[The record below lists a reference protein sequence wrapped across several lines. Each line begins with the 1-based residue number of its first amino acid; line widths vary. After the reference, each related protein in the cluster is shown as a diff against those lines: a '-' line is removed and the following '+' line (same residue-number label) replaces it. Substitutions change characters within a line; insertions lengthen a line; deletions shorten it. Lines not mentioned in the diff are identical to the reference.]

1 MIFENI
7 KVLYAEDEKDLRDA
21 LGILLS
27 DQVSEFYCA
36 KDGEEAYA
44 MYKEKKPDILL
55 LDINMPHTNGLEV
68 AKMIRNTDHSTRI
81 IMITAFSDVETL
93 LSATELKLTKYL
105 VKPFTGQE
113 LFSALSLAVS
123 ELAQF
128 QTISKKQLF
137 LKENCIWDFSEQ
149 LLIRGSQEMK
159 LTPKEKRILHILFS
173 NPNTTVNY
181 DKLLLEV
188 WEDFESYSIDT
199 LKTMVKNIRK
209 KLPQNTIQNIYGIG
223 YKFIS

>member
-1 MIFENI
+1 
-7 KVLYAEDEKDLRDA
+7 
-21 LGILLS
+21 
-27 DQVSEFYCA
+27 
-36 KDGEEAYA
+36 
-44 MYKEKKPDILL
+44 
-55 LDINMPHTNGLEV
+55 
-68 AKMIRNTDHSTRI
+68 
-81 IMITAFSDVETL
+81 
-93 LSATELKLTKYL
+93 

-137 LKENCIWDFSEQ
+137 LKDNFIWDFSEQ
-149 LLIRGSQEMK
+149 LLTKGSQEMK

-209 KLPQNTIQNIYGIG
+209 KLPEDTIQNIYGIG

>member
-7 KVLYAEDEKDLRDA
+7 NVLYAEDEKDLQNA
-21 LGILLS
+21 LVVLLS
-27 DQVSEFYCA
+27 DQVGKFYCA
-36 KDGEEAYA
+36 KDGEEAYEI
-44 MYKEKKPDILL
+44 YKEKKPDILL
-55 LDINMPHTNGLEV
+55 LDINMPHINGLEL
-68 AKMIRNTDHSTRI
+68 AKMIRSTDHSIRI
-81 IMITAFSDVETL
+81 IMITAFSDIETL

-137 LKENCIWDFSEQ
+137 LKENFIWDFTEQ
-149 LLIRGSQEMK
+149 ILLKGSYEIK
-159 LTPKEKRILHILFS
+159 LTPKEKKILQILFS
-173 NPNTTVNY
+173 NPNTTITY

-188 WEDFESYSIDT
+188 WEDFENYSIDT

-209 KLPQNTIQNIYGIG
+209 KLPENTIQNIYGIG